1 MGAGRCRHGF
11 ASGGLA
17 AAAVRL
23 VLLGVAICPAGG
35 AGPASTDDHEVCC
48 SSCRVFACVC
58 ARAGASGRWGR
69 GAGKR
74 PWVYEH
80 MRAM

>member
-35 AGPASTDDHEVCC
+35 AGPASTDDHEVGLLLL
-48 SSCRVFACVC
+48 VPCVC
-58 ARAGASGRWGR
+58 VRVCAGGCIGGVGARSREATLG
-69 GAGKR
+69 
-74 PWVYEH
+74 V
-80 MRAM
+80 